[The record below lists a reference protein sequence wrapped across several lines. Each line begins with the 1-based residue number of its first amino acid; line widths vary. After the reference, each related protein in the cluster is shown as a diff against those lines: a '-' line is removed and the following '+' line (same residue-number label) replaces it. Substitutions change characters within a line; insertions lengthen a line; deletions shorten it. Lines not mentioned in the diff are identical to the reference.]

1 MERNGEKWREESK
14 RSRGLIGKIK
24 GIKQRS
30 NFINFRVR
38 VIIDNGNDILSF
50 DDLLGQHYV
59 DVLAGQLPISSA
71 GCDNF

>member
-1 MERNGEKWREESK
+1 MGKSRE
-14 RSRGLIGKIK
+14 
-24 GIKQRS
+24 S

-59 DVLAGQLPISSA
+59 DVLAGQLPISGA
-71 GCDNF
+71 RCDNF